1 MKEPMI
7 KITITY
13 FNNNVEEIIIPE
25 DYLCYF
31 VDRLVNCEIIIK
43 VEIEEL

>member
-13 FNNNVEEIIIPE
+13 FNNNVEEIIMPK
-25 DYLCYF
+25 DYLYYF
-31 VDRLVNCEIIIK
+31 VANLINAETIIK